1 MGCEWPPDLRGL
13 YDIESS
19 RLLSWWGIV
28 SGGKRRRPLLAV
40 KETGCNE
47 ELWVARPL
55 GSGSKVFSLFIVFF
69 FFFLLQKEQ
78 LCDLGVWKGQS
89 TMFWVG
95 SVRSGEQVRREAEET
110 PGPLSSCHQAAQ
122 QEMPRKLREESCG
135 PSSLPPIHPHP
146 RPPLLFI

>member
-1 MGCEWPPDLRGL
+1 MTVVDNAVLCTSKFKRVDLMLNVLTKRG
-13 YDIESS
+13 
-19 RLLSWWGIV
+19 
-28 SGGKRRRPLLAV
+28 GGGAKEGRGRERGRKEGV
-40 KETGCNE
+40 K
-47 ELWVARPL
+47 
-55 GSGSKVFSLFIVFF
+55 
-69 FFFLLQKEQ
+69 
-78 LCDLGVWKGQS
+78 
-89 TMFWVG
+89 VG